1 MLHKFLNV
9 QKLKPF
15 SKRVPVPAKH
25 APAQPEES
33 GNSVLKVVHAGGNV
47 ESYYMAIPAA
57 KILEKYPSFLLARP
71 EVFTRPWDS
80 VVKPD
85 EILTPG
91 EKVFLVPRQTVR
103 KLRRKIQRP
112 NKDFSVNSFMSQSS
126 MDVSTKTLSQRRH
139 IGSAVVNASESDNSI
154 CSSIS
159 RKKSDG
165 KKHATFF
172 GIKKHVTFAGLD
184 VKHKLEKTPTEIE
197 QDSSESSSSL
207 QSQRRRSRVRIVT
220 WQPTLT
226 AITETRGN
234 DLMKY

>member
-9 QKLKPF
+9 HKLKPF
-15 SKRVPVPAKH
+15 SKRVPAPAKH
-25 APAQPEES
+25 ALAQPEDS
-33 GNSVLKVVHAGGNV
+33 GNSILKVVHAGGNV
-47 ESYYMAIPAA
+47 ERYYMAIPAA

-85 EILTPG
+85 VILTPG
-91 EKVFLVPRQTVR
+91 EKVFLVPRRTVW
-103 KLRRKIQRP
+103 KLRRKIRRP
-112 NKDFSVNSFMSQSS
+112 NKDFSINSFMSQSS
-126 MDVSTKTLSQRRH
+126 VDVSTETLAQRRH
-139 IGSAVVNASESDNSI
+139 IGSAVVYASESDTSI
-154 CSSIS
+154 CNSTS

-165 KKHATFF
+165 KNHATFC

-184 VKHKLEKTPTEIE
+184 VKHKLEKTHSEIE

-207 QSQRRRSRVRIVT
+207 QSQRRRRRVRIVT
-220 WQPTLT
+220 WQPTLI
-226 AITETRGN
+226 AITETHGN